1 MNNILP
7 QAILKHCQMP
17 DSLPDTRALLY
28 LGFPPSRA
36 RRIVELFQR
45 AGATTTNVQIDGSD
59 GAEVWRTDCNIVAL
73 HQDGDET
80 ISETLRGWRQAGF
93 KIPVIVLTEGNHV
106 SFWLDAGADDCVPSS
121 IGPDELRSR
130 LNALTRRFG
139 KSGAVTSLHDLRI
152 DSVSKTVERNG
163 QKLELSPREFTLLE
177 FLVAHRGKVVSR
189 RSIREHVFDDRSE
202 RHSNLVDVYIRYLRQ
217 KIDDDFELKL
227 IVTRRGYGYMILD

>member
-36 RRIVELFQR
+36 RRIVDLFQR

-73 HQDGDET
+73 HQDGAET

-121 IGPDELRSR
+121 IGSDELRSR

-139 KSGAVTSLHDLRI
+139 KSAAVSSIHDLRI
-152 DSVSKTVERNG
+152 DSVSKTVERG
-163 QKLELSPREFTLLE
+163 GRKLELSP
-177 FLVAHRGKVVSR
+177 RGKVVSR

-217 KIDDDFELKL
+217 KIDDDFDLKL